1 MNSYNKMDDSKYRII
16 MRNDGNS
23 KLSKPTVPHWTP
35 GVNKKT
41 FSNILYAVEPSNN
54 HLNNILTKTYETIQL
69 PTPNGTTLEVYKSNA
84 TDEVGLGGREDEW
97 WRESTMERERSITDA
112 ASSSMIKKYK

>member
-54 HLNNILTKTYETIQL
+54 HLNNILTKT
-69 PTPNGTTLEVYKSNA
+69 
-84 TDEVGLGGREDEW
+84 
-97 WRESTMERERSITDA
+97 
-112 ASSSMIKKYK
+112 